1 MLRRVF
7 VTAFQ
12 SLKTKDSAVQKRFSS
27 GDSMKNLTRIS
38 ILMMFL
44 LSMGGASAFAQ
55 FLSGVEGTVQDSTGA
70 AVPGAKVTIT
80 DTRLGVAKVITTNQS
95 GYFRVDSIAAST
107 YTVHIELA
115 GFKSWDQ
122 KDLTLQVGETRT
134 LAPVLQVG
142 EATTNI
148 TVSAS
153 AVALDLATPTTGS
166 VIGSET
172 VQQTPLPGQNV
183 YELSAL
189 TPGMTG
195 SAVTAG
201 DNYTNEYAIN
211 INAAG
216 LRQEQNGFQID
227 GAYTNTPSRGGGTS
241 ISPNPEIVESIDI
254 RTNDFDAS
262 KGRNGGATVDVFT
275 KSGTNNFH
283 GTFDYYFLND
293 GLTAR
298 TEFEQTT
305 VPAYT
310 RNEVGATFG
319 GPIFKNKLFIF
330 GAIDVLRSSTTSA
343 GLYTVETQDFDN
355 YVKGN
360 PALSGLVAAQVLAT
374 APPLNFPT
382 TGFKTVA
389 QYEQSSQDGG
399 TPGYFS
405 PPAGIPADLNVIGSA
420 NISYSVPKDGYQWSV
435 RGDYYINEKDRVYV
449 DGLRTYDTAIG
460 ATPRPALNDNQANSS
475 DFVNVDWTHTFSSHL
490 LNEVGANIIR
500 PYGSDLAAPTMT
512 IPYINVTGLQNFS
525 NWGPGNFTQST
536 LGWRDVMTAT
546 VKTHTLKFGF
556 EQFNIRENDSQSGAF
571 DRPTF
576 NFNSL
581 LDFVQDEPTSESATP
596 VSLLTH
602 QEAPYNR
609 RYRALYTGV
618 YIQDD
623 WKVAPRFTLNA
634 GLRYDM
640 MSNFFSIY
648 SPQLTNF
655 NFGQGATL
663 NEQVAGGVA
672 GLSKGTHVLG
682 QNVWGLNPRVGFSW
696 DVFGKGRTA
705 VRGGFGLFSDQ
716 PPYIHI
722 TDITAG
728 NLPNFYSPSISVQ
741 SGGTPNF
748 QLCSP
753 PSGFSEACP
762 IVDTSN
768 VVLNPSGGIDG
779 QRASLGGYS
788 PNYKLTQ
795 VEDWTLSIQQEL
807 PGNIIAELNYSGS
820 AAHHLPIFNQDVN
833 RFAGDLVVNN
843 GSLTRLNVN
852 FGDINYA
859 TSDGNSFGNY
869 GSALLQRRLSRGLA
883 VRGIYTFGRA
893 LDVLSQSGSLDSG
906 AVVTQVDD
914 VIENGNLAR
923 QRGRADF
930 DIHQQFSADGTWT
943 APNAYGSRW
952 ERNILGGWQFGGVW
966 ILQTGLPFT
975 VYTSAG
981 FSPTCT
987 GTSGAVAAVN
997 GSCPAGSTITGDAG
1011 GDYNADGSNYDVPN
1025 VPSFGSH
1032 VSGQSR
1038 KAFLK
1043 GIFPASAFP
1052 TPALG
1057 MEGNLGRNTYDQPGY
1072 NNVDFTFEK
1081 FFHTPWFFGEKMQ
1094 IEAKGEAINLFNRA
1108 NLTGMTSDLS
1118 SSQFGKA
1125 TSQLTARTIQF
1136 HLRASF

>member
-12 SLKTKDSAVQKRFSS
+12 SLKIKDSVVQKRFSS

-95 GYFRVDSIAAST
+95 GYFRIDSIAAST

-153 AVALDLATPTTGS
+153 SVALDLVTPTTGS

-172 VQQTPLPGQNV
+172 VQQTPLVGQNV
-183 YELSAL
+183 YGLSAL

-195 SAVTAG
+195 SAVTSG

-216 LRQEQNGFQID
+216 LRQEQNGYQID

-275 KSGTNNFH
+275 KSGSNDFH
-283 GTFDYYFLND
+283 GTIDYYFLND
-293 GLTAR
+293 ALTSR
-298 TEFEQTT
+298 TEFEPT
-305 VPAYT
+305 VVPQYE
-310 RNEVGATFG
+310 RNEVSGTFG
-319 GPIFKNKLFIF
+319 GPIIKNKFFIF

-343 GLYTVETQDFDN
+343 GSYTVETQDFDN

-360 PALSGLVAAQVLAT
+360 PALSGNVAAQVLAT
-374 APPLNFPT
+374 APPLVFPT
-382 TGFKTVA
+382 SGFQTVGQIEGA
-389 QYEQSSQDGG
+389 
-399 TPGYFS
+399 GYLP
-405 PPAGIPADLNVIGSA
+405 PPAGIPTNLDATGIAS
-420 NISYSVPKDGYQWSV
+420 ISYSVPKNGYQWSV
-435 RGDYYINEKDRVYV
+435 RGDYYPNKSDRIYV
-449 DGLRTYDTAIG
+449 DGLRTSVSQEG
-460 ATPRPALNDNQANSS
+460 AVPRPALNDSESNSS
-475 DFVNVDWTHTFSSHL
+475 DFVNVDWTHTFSPHL
-490 LNEVGANIIR
+490 LNEAGANIIR
-500 PYGSDLAAPTMT
+500 PYGSDLPVPTFT

-556 EQFNIRENDSQSGAF
+556 EQFNIRENDAQSGAF
-571 DRPTF
+571 DRPTY

-581 LDFVQDEPTSESATP
+581 LDFVQDGAFSEAATP
-596 VSLLTH
+596 VNLLTH
-602 QEAPYNR
+602 AEAPYDR

-618 YIQDD
+618 FVQDD
-623 WKVAPRFTLNA
+623 WKVMPRFTLNA

-640 MSNFFSIY
+640 MSNFFSIL

-655 NFGQGATL
+655 TFGQGATL
-663 NEQVAGGVA
+663 DEQVAGGVA
-672 GLSKGTHVLG
+672 GLSPNSHVLDH
-682 QNVWGLNPRVGFSW
+682 NVWGLTPRVGFSW
-696 DVFGKGRTA
+696 DLFGTGKTA
-705 VRGGFGLFSDQ
+705 IRGGVGMFSDQ

-728 NLPNFYSPSISVQ
+728 NLPNFYTPSISVQ
-741 SGGTPNF
+741 QGQTPVF

-753 PSGFSEACP
+753 PSGFTEACP
-762 IVDTSN
+762 VVDTSN
-768 VVLNPSGGIDG
+768 VVLNASGGITG

-788 PNYKLTQ
+788 PNYKLTS
-795 VEDWTLSIQQEL
+795 VIDWTLSVQQEL
-807 PGNIIAELNYSGS
+807 PGNMVAELNYSASS
-820 AAHHLPIFNQDVN
+820 ARHLPIFNQDVN
-833 RFAGDLVVNN
+833 RFAGDLITNN
-843 GSLTRLNVN
+843 GSLTRLNPN
-852 FGDINYA
+852 FGDITYA
-859 TSDGNSFGNY
+859 TSDSNSIGNY
-869 GSALLQRRLSRGLA
+869 GTAMLSRRSSHGLA
-883 VRGIYTFGRA
+883 FRGIYTWGKA

-906 AVVTQVDD
+906 DITTQVDD
-914 VIENGNLAR
+914 IIQNGNYAR

-930 DIHQQFSADGTWT
+930 DIRQQFSADGTWT
-943 APNAYGSRW
+943 VPNSYGSRW
-952 ERNILGGWQFGGVW
+952 ERNVLGGWQLGGVW

-975 VYTSAG
+975 VYTSAA
-981 FSPTCT
+981 FSPICT
-987 GTSGAVAAVN
+987 GSGGPVSAVN
-997 GSCPAGSTITGDAG
+997 GSCPAGSTLTGDGG

-1032 VSGQSR
+1032 IGGQSR
-1038 KAFLK
+1038 KAFLN
-1043 GIFPASAFP
+1043 GVFPASAFP
-1052 TPALG
+1052 LPALG
-1057 MEGNLGRNTYDQPGY
+1057 LEGNLGRNTYDQPGY
-1072 NNVDFTFEK
+1072 NNVDFNIDK
-1081 FFHTPWFFGEKMQ
+1081 FFHVPWFFGEKLQ
-1094 IEAKGEAINLFNRA
+1094 LEGKGEFINLFNRA
-1108 NLTGMTSDLS
+1108 NLTSVTSDLS
-1118 SSQFGKA
+1118 SSQFGRA

-1136 HLRASF
+1136 HVRASF

>member
-1 MLRRVF
+1 
-7 VTAFQ
+7 
-12 SLKTKDSAVQKRFSS
+12 
-27 GDSMKNLTRIS
+27 MKFLTRFS
-38 ILMMFL
+38 ILMML
-44 LSMGGASAFAQ
+44 LCAFGGASASAQ
-55 FLSGVEGTVQDSTGA
+55 FLSGIEGTVQDPSGA
-70 AVPGAKVTIT
+70 AIPGAKVTLT
-80 DTRLGVAKVITTNQS
+80 DTRLGVTKTITTNQS
-95 GYFRVDSIAAST
+95 GYFRIDSIAAST
-107 YTVHIELA
+107 YTMHIDA
-115 GFKSWDQ
+115 NGFKASDQ
-122 KDLTLQVGETRT
+122 TDLTLQVGEIRSVT
-134 LAPVLQVG
+134 PVLEVG
-142 EATTNI
+142 STTTSV
-148 TVSAS
+148 TVNAS
-153 AVALDLATPTTGS
+153 SVSLDLVTPTTGS

-172 VQQTPLPGQNV
+172 VQETPLPGQNV

-195 SAVTAG
+195 SAVTSG

-241 ISPNPEIVESIDI
+241 ISPNPEIVESMDI

-275 KSGTNNFH
+275 KSGSNDFH

-293 GLTAR
+293 ALTAR
-298 TEFEQTT
+298 TEFETT
-305 VPAYT
+305 SVPAYT

-319 GPIFKNKLFIF
+319 GPIIKNKLFIF
-330 GAIDVLRSSTTSA
+330 GAIDFLRSSTTSA
-343 GLYTVETQDFDN
+343 GSYTFETQDFDN
-355 YVKGN
+355 YVKSN
-360 PALSGLVAAQVLAT
+360 PNLSGSVAAQILAM
-374 APPLNFPT
+374 APPLAFPT

-389 QYEQSSQDGG
+389 QYEQPASDGG
-399 TPGYFS
+399 TPGYFN
-405 PPAGIPADLNVIGSA
+405 PPAGIPSDLNVVGTA

-435 RGDYYINEKDRVYV
+435 RGDYYVNQSDRIYV

-460 ATPRPALNDNQANSS
+460 AVQRPTLNENQANSS
-475 DFVNVDWTHTFSSHL
+475 DFVNVDWTHTFSPRL
-490 LNEVGANIIR
+490 LNDAGANIIR
-500 PYGSDLAAPTMT
+500 PYGSNLPASTMA
-512 IPYINVTGLQNFS
+512 IPYINVTGLNGFS

-546 VKTHTLKFGF
+546 IKTHTLKFGF
-556 EQFNIRENDSQSGAF
+556 EQFNIRENDAQDGAF

-576 NFNSL
+576 NFNNL
-581 LDFVQDEPTSESATP
+581 LDFVQDEATSESATP
-596 VSLLTH
+596 VNLLTH

-618 YIQDD
+618 FLQDD
-623 WKVAPRFTLNA
+623 WKLGPRVTLNA
-634 GLRYDM
+634 GLRYDT

-655 NFGQGATL
+655 TFASAPTL
-663 NEQVAGGVA
+663 NAQVAGGVA
-672 GLSKGTHVLG
+672 GLSKGTNVLN

-728 NLPNFYSPSISVQ
+728 NLPNFYTPSINVT
-741 SGGTPNF
+741 SGETPNF
-748 QLCSP
+748 QLCSA
-753 PSGFSEACP
+753 PSGFTEACP
-762 IVDTSN
+762 VLDTSS
-768 VVLNPSGGIDG
+768 VVLNSSGGIDG

-795 VEDWTLSIQQEL
+795 VEDWTLSVQQEL
-807 PGNIIAELNYSGS
+807 PGNFVAELNYSGS

-833 RFAGDLVVNN
+833 RFAGDLIINN
-843 GSLTRLNVN
+843 GSLTRLNPN

-859 TSDGNSFGNY
+859 TSDGNSIGNY
-869 GSALLQRRLSRGLA
+869 GSALVQRRSSHGIAL
-883 VRGIYTFGRA
+883 RGIYTVGKA

-906 AVVTQVDD
+906 TVVTQTDD
-914 VIENGNLAR
+914 IIENGNFAR

-943 APNAYGSRW
+943 VPNSYASRW
-952 ERNILGGWQFGGVW
+952 ERYTLGGWQFGGVW

-975 VYTSAG
+975 VYNGGA
-981 FSPTCT
+981 FSPICT
-987 GTSGAVAAVN
+987 GSSGTVANVN
-997 GSCPAGSTITGDAG
+997 GSCPSGSTITGDAG

-1032 VSGQSR
+1032 IAGQSR

-1043 GIFPASAFP
+1043 GVFPASAFP
-1052 TPALG
+1052 VPALG
-1057 MEGNLGRNTYDQPGY
+1057 LEGNLGRNTYDQPGY

-1108 NLTGMTSDLS
+1108 NLTGMVSDLS
-1118 SSQFGKA
+1118 SGQFGQA
-1125 TSQLTARTIQF
+1125 TNQLTARTIQF
-1136 HLRASF
+1136 HLRVSF